1 MRPPTPSRGTPD
13 RLLGYVLLASG
24 MALVGTYV
32 ALSRPLTDVF
42 PVFLLA
48 WLRFGIAAAA
58 MLPWLTRPADEPRL
72 DRAIWRDL
80 VLLSFFG
87 NFLFSIFM
95 LFGVALSGATTAGVV
110 LAAIPAMVAFLSW
123 WILGER
129 LQWRIGLAVALAVAG
144 MLMLSLTPTAGAA
157 LGEGTAGAGLG
168 EATALGVATAS
179 GAATASGR
187 TTASWLGPLL
197 LFGCACCEALYVIL
211 GKGLSGILSARR
223 ISALINLVG
232 WALMTPLGIWQA
244 LDFDFAA
251 VGAGSW
257 GLLVFYALAAS
268 MISTWL
274 WLSGLRHVPASHGGV
289 FALAMPLAASGVGV
303 LVLNEAFSMTFA
315 IALGCA
321 CAGILLVAW
330 PAGTRAG

>member
-1 MRPPTPSRGTPD
+1 MRAPTPAVGTQD
-13 RLLGYVLLASG
+13 RLIGYALLTSG
-24 MALVGTYV
+24 MGLVGTYV

-48 WLRFGIAAAA
+48 WLRFGIAAVV
-58 MLPWLTRPADEPRL
+58 MLPWLVRPEHEPRPN
-72 DRAIWRDL
+72 RAIWRDL
-80 VLLSFFG
+80 ILLSLFG

-95 LFGVALSGATTAGVV
+95 LYGVALSGAATAGVV
-110 LAAIPAMVAFLSW
+110 LASIPALVALLSW
-123 WILGER
+123 WMLGER
-129 LQWRIGLAVALAVAG
+129 LQWRTGLAIALAIAG
-144 MLMLSLTPTAGAA
+144 MLLLSVGP
-157 LGEGTAGAGLG
+157 
-168 EATALGVATAS
+168 S
-179 GAATASGR
+179 GARVFEEVVGSERAER
-187 TTASWLGPLL
+187 PWLGPLL

-211 GKGLSGILSARR
+211 GKGLSGIMSARR

-244 LDFDFAA
+244 LYFDFSS

-257 GLLVFYALAAS
+257 ALLVFYALAAS

-274 WLSGLRHVPASHGGV
+274 WLSGLRHVPASHSGV

-303 LVLNEAFSMTFA
+303 LALGEPFSITFG

-321 CAGILLVAW
+321 CAGIVLVAW
-330 PAGTRAG
+330 PGRVRASHRF

>member
-1 MRPPTPSRGTPD
+1 MHPPNPFRATRD
-13 RLLGYVLLASG
+13 RLLGYALLASG

-32 ALSRPLTDVF
+32 ALSRPLTEVF

-58 MLPWLTRPADEPRL
+58 MLPWLARPDDEPAI
-72 DRAIWRDL
+72 DRRVWRDL

-110 LAAIPAMVAFLSW
+110 LAAIPALVAFLSW

-129 LQWRIGLAVALAVAG
+129 LQWRIGLAIALAVAG
-144 MLMLSLTPTAGAA
+144 MLMLSLNPANLST
-157 LGEGTAGAGLG
+157 LRE
-168 EATALGVATAS
+168 ATAS
-179 GAATASGR
+179 GAETASGPA
-187 TTASWLGPLL
+187 TASWLGPLL

-211 GKGLSGILSARR
+211 GKGLSSILSARR

-232 WALMTPLGIWQA
+232 WALMTPLGVWQA

-251 VGAGSW
+251 VGASSW
-257 GLLVFYALAAS
+257 ALLVFYALAAS

-315 IALGCA
+315 VALGCA

-330 PAGTRAG
+330 PTGTRAG

>member
-1 MRPPTPSRGTPD
+1 
-13 RLLGYVLLASG
+13 

-32 ALSRPLTDVF
+32 ALSRPLTEVF

-58 MLPWLTRPADEPRL
+58 MLPWLARPEDEPAI
-72 DRAIWRDL
+72 DRRVWRDL

-110 LAAIPAMVAFLSW
+110 LAAIPALVAFLSW

-129 LQWRIGLAVALAVAG
+129 LQWRIGLAIALAVAG
-144 MLMLSLTPTAGAA
+144 MLMLSLTPVAGAGAA
-157 LGEGTAGAGLG
+157 A
-168 EATALGVATAS
+168 VA
-179 GAATASGR
+179 ASGR
-187 TTASWLGPLL
+187 ATASWLGPLL
-197 LFGCACCEALYVIL
+197 LFGCAFCEALYVIL

-232 WALMTPLGIWQA
+232 WALMTPLGVWQA

-257 GLLVFYALAAS
+257 ALLVFYALAAS

-330 PAGTRAG
+330 PTGTRAG